1 MKAHLIAAVLFTT
14 ILGISLA
21 HGGSHMET
29 QATDERAQEYLAA
42 VDTVLNQYADYGL
55 DVQREALIRVSAYH
69 YPEYAAEQVLAQLKN
84 C

>member
-1 MKAHLIAAVLFTT
+1 MKVHLIAAVLFTT

-21 HGGSHMET
+21 HGGSHVKT

-42 VDTVLNQYADYGL
+42 VDTVMNQYAGYSL
-55 DVQREALIRVSAYH
+55 DIQREALIRVSAYH
-69 YPEYAAEQVLAQLKN
+69 YPEYAADQIIAYLQN